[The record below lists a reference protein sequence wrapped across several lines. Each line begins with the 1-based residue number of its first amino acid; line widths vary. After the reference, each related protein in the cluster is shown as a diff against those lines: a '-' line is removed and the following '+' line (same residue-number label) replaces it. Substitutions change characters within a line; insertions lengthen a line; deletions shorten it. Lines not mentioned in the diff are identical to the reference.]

1 MFKNLSLDLKSL
13 LWIYIFKRNVIIID
27 YGTPNYHIYS
37 FDLSFTIVGFGVRD
51 FGHDIVTLDSYY
63 QMQIHDIENGDT

>member
-1 MFKNLSLDLKSL
+1 M
-13 LWIYIFKRNVIIID
+13 IIID

-37 FDLSFTIVGFGVRD
+37 FDLSFMIVGFGVRD
-51 FGHDIVTLDSYY
+51 FGHAMVTLDSYY